1 MVVVVL
7 SDQPTPKVLVV
18 PGVKVMRG
26 KGKLGRGPI
35 RSSGCMMMVGKMNY
49 F

>member
-26 KGKLGRGPI
+26 KGKLGRG
-35 RSSGCMMMVGKMNY
+35 RKGADTFEWMHDDGG
-49 F
+49 